1 MYKDPLKAEKTN
13 RHYDPYAAL
22 GNAVIERAASDYR
35 NAWMNKRN
43 AARGARTVT
52 KEQLDTFNHEIE
64 ADERFFRSD
73 WFKVLSDAD
82 GEYLIKHLQSAWYDI
97 FKRSKDDY
105 RVSMD
110 GHVLR
115 ESFRRKSAAIRSAA
129 RLNGLTEE
137 EFREYLDAKN
147 RGEGEQFKERI
158 LECTEI
164 IMDSTETETEDDTPT
179 AVSE

>member
-1 MYKDPLKAEKTN
+1 MYKDPLKAEKVN

-35 NAWMNKRN
+35 NAWLNKRN
-43 AARGARTVT
+43 AARGARVVT
-52 KEQLDTFNHEIE
+52 KEQLDTFNREIE

-97 FKRSKDDY
+97 FKRGKDDY

-110 GHVLR
+110 GRILR
-115 ESFRRKSAAIRSAA
+115 ESFRKKSAAIRSAA

-137 EFREYLDAKN
+137 EFKEYLDAKN
-147 RGEGEQFKERI
+147 RGEGDKFKERI
-158 LECTEI
+158 LTCTEI
-164 IMDSTETETEDDTPT
+164 TISTELEGATPT